1 MFDLPKKLS
10 SASYDVN
17 AAKEFLIDG
26 EYQESYGFI
35 LNAIATLESCKTNME
50 KSGLVIPRQEETT
63 DG

>member
-17 AAKEFLIDG
+17 AAKEFLIDD

-50 KSGLVIPRQEETT
+50 AGLVIPRQEETI